1 MLRDEITKKLSKGFA
16 PFLFREHLSDV
27 AGHGIRSPCTYF
39 PVDSSELF
47 LRKSDRN
54 LCSCHTGIIPLRQV
68 PNKAILG
75 SNPARPHAISRLCM
89 QFLTSK
95 KKRASCNINR
105 IKTVD
110 NRYQDR
116 SI

>member
-47 LRKSDRN
+47 LRESDGN
-54 LCSCHTGIIPLRQV
+54 LCGCHTGIIPPRQV
-68 PNKAILG
+68 PNKAIPGPLRYAIRAA
-75 SNPARPHAISRLCM
+75 PTVCRRRRRP
-89 QFLTSK
+89 LTESGDQEE
-95 KKRASCNINR
+95 AG
-105 IKTVD
+105 VV
-110 NRYQDR
+110 
-116 SI
+116 